1 MKVKLLR
8 PNAVAPSKA
17 HEDDVGYDLVFAPE
31 EPELGPILIWPQRTE
46 RLLTGTALELSCLGL
61 IADRS
66 SMALKGLHVIGGV
79 IDPGYRGEISVVLVN
94 LGGQARYIRP
104 GDKIAQLLLIPTL
117 SPTVEVVD
125 ELTVT
130 TRGAAGFGSSGR

>member
-1 MKVKLLR
+1 MRVKLLR
-8 PNAVAPSKA
+8 SNAVAPSKA
-17 HEDDVGYDLVFAPE
+17 HDDDVGYDLVFAPE
-31 EPELGPILIWPQRTE
+31 GPKPSPVLIWPQQTQ
-46 RLLTGTALELSCLGL
+46 RLLTGVALELSCLGL
-61 IADRS
+61 IVDRS

-94 LGGQARYIRP
+94 LGGQARYIQP

-125 ELTVT
+125 ELTATV
-130 TRGAAGFGSSGR
+130 RGAAGFGSSGR